1 MKNKTQK
8 TVTYQYRNQNKSL
21 KIMNEIKNLK
31 SKQII
36 YHTKIYLDQIAEIIK
51 HLIQNITELD
61 RNQMTPSS

>member
-36 YHTKIYLDQIAEIIK
+36 YHTKIYLDRIAEIIK
-51 HLIQNITELD
+51 H
-61 RNQMTPSS
+61 